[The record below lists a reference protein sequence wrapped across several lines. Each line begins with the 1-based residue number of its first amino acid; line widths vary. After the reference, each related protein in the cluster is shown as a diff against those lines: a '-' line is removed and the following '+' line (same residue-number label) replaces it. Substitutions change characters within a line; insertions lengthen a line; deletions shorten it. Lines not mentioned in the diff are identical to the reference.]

1 MNSLTMRQRK
11 LVYLVGIVI
20 LLIPIIWLGRPAGGS
35 ANPGSQDALTSG
47 GHLSQ
52 LRQQYDLD
60 ESTFGNVDPS
70 SATMNLVLL
79 GLRGLAVNQL
89 WMQADEQKNTKNW
102 AELRSTVDS
111 IIMLQPHFLKVWR
124 FQGWNLAYNVSA
136 SWDSLEDR
144 YYWVKEGGKFY
155 MEGTRRNRRYTELYW
170 ETGRILG
177 NKIGRSDEWRYFRQY
192 FKSDPDKEQFLNGQ
206 DPKFAWAEGRE
217 FDDNFLAAEHWF
229 RKANE
234 AELRRVQHIMMRMLF
249 RFYPTHAQIEY
260 AQGMQ
265 REGEFGERP
274 RAAWFEAFRGLT
286 EEFGKE
292 EFRQLGPRVMLDATD
307 AEVRLL
313 ATQDGVSPQ
322 QKRAEIA
329 SYQAMANYRYWRS
342 RCGFESEGK
351 AAEAHERLYNGRKMY
366 REGQTN
372 PTHVMAVGNVCDQP
386 DDKKAT
392 PAEKTVLKLL
402 CASKTPIERETLLQ
416 ELLVTDELLES
427 MKETR
432 TIRFVSPAQIE
443 LEKGMALYAEM
454 IQRFPDLDAD
464 DISIEEGMMA
474 VLYWRRNYT
483 LFGEEGDIPE
493 SYPLKALWVKHK
505 ARIESLEA
513 DFERELSTGG

>member
-1 MNSLTMRQRK
+1 
-11 LVYLVGIVI
+11 
-20 LLIPIIWLGRPAGGS
+20 
-35 ANPGSQDALTSG
+35 
-47 GHLSQ
+47 
-52 LRQQYDLD
+52 
-60 ESTFGNVDPS
+60 
-70 SATMNLVLL
+70 
-79 GLRGLAVNQL
+79 
-89 WMQADEQKNTKNW
+89 
-102 AELRSTVDS
+102 
-111 IIMLQPHFLKVWR
+111 
-124 FQGWNLAYNVSA
+124 
-136 SWDSLEDR
+136 
-144 YYWVKEGGKFY
+144 
-155 MEGTRRNRRYTELYW
+155 
-170 ETGRILG
+170 
-177 NKIGRSDEWRYFRQY
+177 
-192 FKSDPDKEQFLNGQ
+192 
-206 DPKFAWAEGRE
+206 
-217 FDDNFLAAEHWF
+217 
-229 RKANE
+229 
-234 AELRRVQHIMMRMLF
+234 
-249 RFYPTHAQIEY
+249 
-260 AQGMQ
+260 MQ

-313 ATQDGVSPQ
+313 ATQDGVTPQ

-329 SYQAMANYRYWRS
+329 SYQAIANYRYWRS